1 MRIRA
6 IGFLALGLAYGAAV
20 LFPTAWAQEP
30 VEPAFG
36 LPTKALNV
44 VFSASDA
51 GKVRQ
56 FYGVILGLEEIAPL
70 EIPGSGP
77 MLRFMAGKTE
87 LKFIILPGL
96 EKRPGGRDAARGIRM
111 LTLFVP
117 DRDAVVERLK
127 ANGYPTEQFFDQK
140 GAPMPSG
147 YLRDPD
153 DNELNVVFMDPRV
166 DLESFGRMRIG
177 LTVADA
183 EASRRFYQQVLGLAQ
198 NAPIEDG
205 TGVRRYNFQA
215 GHTTIWIWK
224 IAPGLPAPTTSHTQA
239 YGMHYIQFIV
249 SDVEAVHNTLK
260 EKQGVSVVREPF
272 DLGDL
277 ARIFMIADPD
287 GTVIEFAGPKK

>member
-1 MRIRA
+1 MKI
-6 IGFLALGLAYGAAV
+6 LGLLVVGLAGAGLS
-20 LFPTAWAQEP
+20 LFSRAGAQEP

-51 GKVRQ
+51 AKVRQ
-56 FYGVILGLEEIAPL
+56 FYGTILGLEEIAPL

-77 MLRFMAGKTE
+77 MLRFMAGKSE
-87 LKFIILPGL
+87 LKFIIMPGL
-96 EKRPGGRDAARGIRM
+96 EKRPGGREAARGIRM

-127 ANGYPTEQFFDQK
+127 ANGFSTEQFFDPK
-140 GAPMPSG
+140 GGPLPSG

-153 DNELNVVFMDPRV
+153 DNELNIVFMDPRV
-166 DLESFGRMRIG
+166 DLKSFGRMRIG

-215 GHTTIWIWK
+215 GYTTIWIWK

-249 SDVEAVHNTLK
+249 SDVEAVYNTLK
-260 EKQGVSVVREPF
+260 EKQGVRVVREPF